1 MMSRI
6 LLAALILF
14 PAFASSS
21 RQSIDLGPRIV
32 PAAAGIRVATQAAVP
47 SLDDVVHRLSRYA
60 AAYGAEASMFV
71 GRESYLQRVEAVGL
85 QPSSSKRLL
94 SEFAIVKA
102 GSDAD
107 WIGYRDVVRVD
118 ERAVTNRR
126 DRLLALLTAE
136 AVDASQL
143 KRIADESAR
152 YNLGPVSRNFNVPT
166 TALFFFLPATIDR
179 FVFERKGTKEIDGVL
194 TWELEFHEK
203 GRPTLVRTAEGRD
216 APSSGRVWVMP
227 GDGTL
232 VRSRLELRDF
242 ANREKPLAQS
252 AGGTGPGSPDGSLRI
267 ESVAMVEVVY
277 RLDARFG
284 VWLPSKMTETYEGA
298 VESRTGVPL
307 PSRSSGTAEYSD
319 FRRFATSAKI
329 VGVK

>member
-1 MMSRI
+1 
-6 LLAALILF
+6 
-14 PAFASSS
+14 
-21 RQSIDLGPRIV
+21 
-32 PAAAGIRVATQAAVP
+32 
-47 SLDDVVHRLSRYA
+47 VVHRLSRYA

-71 GRESYLQRVEAVGL
+71 GRESYIQNVEAVGL
-85 QPSSSKRLL
+85 HPFSRRRLL

-102 GSDAD
+102 GSDDD
-107 WIGYRDVVRVD
+107 WIGYRDVVQVD
-118 ERAVTNRR
+118 EQAVTNRR
-126 DRLLALLTAE
+126 DRLLALLTAD

-166 TALFFFLPATIDR
+166 TALFFFLPVTVDR
-179 FVFERKGTKEIDGVL
+179 FVFERKGTKEIDGVV
-194 TWELEFHEK
+194 TWELEFREK

-216 APSSGRVWVMP
+216 APSSGCLWVRP

-242 ANREKPLAQS
+242 ANRQKLPLAQP
-252 AGGTGPGSPDGSLRI
+252 AGGTAAGRPLPADGPRI
-267 ESVAMVEVVY
+267 ESVAIADVVY

-284 VWLPSKMTETYEGA
+284 VWLPWKMTETYEGA
-298 VESRTGVPL
+298 AESRTGNL
-307 PSRSSGTAEYSD
+307 LSSRSSGTAEYSD